1 MGCFWFLQAKMS
13 DFPDSSWVVSG
24 DFVYTNP
31 GKQYIISFYW
41 AFQTLTTVGF
51 GDISGGNEV
60 EQVMAIM
67 WMIFGVGYYS
77 YTIGNMTSMISSF
90 DSDNEEL

>member
-1 MGCFWFLQAKMS
+1 
-13 DFPDSSWVVSG
+13 
-24 DFVYTNP
+24 
-31 GKQYIISFYW
+31 
-41 AFQTLTTVGF
+41 VGF
-51 GDISGGNEV
+51 GDISGGNAIEH
-60 EQVMAIM
+60 VMAIT